1 MAEETECLEIVELIK
16 RHIKTAHDPN
26 VSVLYKQMPH
36 KFGYSATCPHTMPYI
51 GAALYNGMWAGS

>member
-1 MAEETECLEIVELIK
+1 MQMAEETECLEIVELIK

-36 KFGYSATCPHTMPYI
+36 NLATQLPAHIPCLI
-51 GAALYNGMWAGS
+51 